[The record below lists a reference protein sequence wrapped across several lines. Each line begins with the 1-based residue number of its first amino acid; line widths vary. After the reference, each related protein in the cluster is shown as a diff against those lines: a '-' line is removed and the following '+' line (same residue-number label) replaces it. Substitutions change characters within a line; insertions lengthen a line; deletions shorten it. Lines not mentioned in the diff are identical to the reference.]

1 MLKTERKVIAGVRD
15 YIIVILCAALMATS
29 YYILISPNAFAPAGV
44 PGIATLL
51 HKIFGFQV
59 SMVTLIANVPLM
71 IAAFFLVNRQ
81 FTIRSLVAT
90 IVYIGTL
97 ALCERLPLGDFVY
110 YTENGTSKIL
120 APLAG
125 GVISGFCYGMVLRC
139 NASTGGTDLI
149 GAIVH
154 RFRPEYNML
163 WIIFSFNA
171 VVAAVSFFVYDYQIE
186 PVILCLMYCFIT
198 SKVGDSIIRG
208 FNEAV
213 KYEIVTDQPEELSA
227 VLMQELNH
235 GVTQLSAVG
244 SFTRNNKALLICV
257 IGKHQVVKLQRILL
271 RFPGTFA
278 YLTSVR
284 ETVGN
289 FHH

>member
-1 MLKTERKVIAGVRD
+1 
-15 YIIVILCAALMATS
+15 
-29 YYILISPNAFAPAGV
+29 
-44 PGIATLL
+44 
-51 HKIFGFQV
+51 
-59 SMVTLIANVPLM
+59 
-71 IAAFFLVNRQ
+71 
-81 FTIRSLVAT
+81 
-90 IVYIGTL
+90 
-97 ALCERLPLGDFVY
+97 
-110 YTENGTSKIL
+110 
-120 APLAG
+120 
-125 GVISGFCYGMVLRC
+125 
-139 NASTGGTDLI
+139 
-149 GAIVH
+149 
-154 RFRPEYNML
+154 ML